1 MQIRAAVGGIGVGST
16 HSKSSR
22 SVEAEE
28 IVRDEK
34 PIAISLLVCDA
45 GTGAGHYRIDG
56 VVLGAAFWPLSQAA
70 RKERGGSGP
79 MMAHSPASKS
89 TKEFSALSS
98 RVSPSPSPSATTA
111 ASLLP
116 GMTSSSSSGSD
127 VEAIVSVRPRRGLI
141 ENERKSF
148 YDS

>member
-34 PIAISLLVCDA
+34 PIAISLLVCGA

-70 RKERGGSGP
+70 RKERGGVWANDG
-79 MMAHSPASKS
+79 AFA
-89 TKEFSALSS
+89 
-98 RVSPSPSPSATTA
+98 RVKV
-111 ASLLP
+111 
-116 GMTSSSSSGSD
+116 D
-127 VEAIVSVRPRRGLI
+127 
-141 ENERKSF
+141 
-148 YDS
+148 

>member
-34 PIAISLLVCDA
+34 PIAISLLVCGA
-45 GTGAGHYRIDG
+45 GAGAGHYRIDG

-70 RKERGGSGP
+70 RKERGG
-79 MMAHSPASKS
+79 
-89 TKEFSALSS
+89 
-98 RVSPSPSPSATTA
+98 
-111 ASLLP
+111 
-116 GMTSSSSSGSD
+116 
-127 VEAIVSVRPRRGLI
+127 GLGQ
-141 ENERKSF
+141 
-148 YDS
+148 